1 MPAPLR
7 ILTIVGARP
16 QFIKAAALD
25 RAIRGPFK
33 GRIEGTIVHTGQH
46 YDAEMSD
53 VFFSEL
59 GLPTPDVNLH
69 AAGDRPGTV
78 IARMMEGLERVILE
92 LKPDVALVYGDTNS
106 TLAGALAAMRSKVRV
121 AHVEAGLRSFNK
133 RMPEEINRIMAD
145 QCSTWL
151 FCPTSTAVRNLE
163 REGYPLH
170 NTGQASLDAPQVL
183 NCGDVMYDN
192 TLHFASVAKERS
204 SVLRDH
210 GLEPAAFILA
220 TVHREHNTDD
230 AVRLTSIV
238 RSLIELHARTATP
251 VVLPLHPRTRKR
263 MSELLDPSLHAAL
276 SAARGIRLLPP
287 VGYLDMLAL
296 ETNARLV
303 ITDSGGVQKEAY
315 FLARPT
321 LILRAETEWTEL
333 VEHGHSV
340 LVDVDQGRILNEAER
355 SLNAS
360 PTVYPALFGD
370 GRAAAHICEQILRT
384 A

>member
-1 MPAPLR
+1 MAAPLR

-25 RAIRGPFK
+25 RAIRGSFK

-46 YDAEMSD
+46 YDAGMSD
-53 VFFSEL
+53 VFFTEL
-59 GLPTPDVNLH
+59 GLATPDVNLR

-92 LKPDVALVYGDTNS
+92 DRPDVALVYGDTNS
-106 TLAGALAAMRSKVRV
+106 TLAGALAAMRCNVRV
-121 AHVEAGLRSFNK
+121 AHVEAGLRSFNR
-133 RMPEEINRIMAD
+133 RMPEEVNRIMAD

-151 FCPTSTAVRNLE
+151 FCPTSTAVKNLE

-170 NTGQASLDAPQVL
+170 NTGRASLDAPQVM

-192 TLHFASVAKERS
+192 TVHFASVAKEHS
-204 SVLRDH
+204 KVLSDH
-210 GLEPAAFILA
+210 DLEAASFILA
-220 TVHREHNTDD
+220 TVHREHNTDE
-230 AVRLTSIV
+230 AERLTSIV
-238 RSLIELHARTATP
+238 RSLIELHARTAIP
-251 VVLPLHPRTRKR
+251 IVLPLHPRTRKR
-263 MSELLDPSLHAAL
+263 MGELLDPKLHAAL
-276 SAARGIRLLPP
+276 SAARGIKLLPP

-296 ETNARLV
+296 ETTARLV

-315 FLARPT
+315 FLGRPT

-340 LVDVDQGRILNEAER
+340 LVDVDMERILGEADR
-355 SLNAS
+355 ALNAS
-360 PTVYPALFGD
+360 SMTYPALFGD
-370 GRAAAHICEQILRT
+370 GRAAEHICDQLLRT